1 MPRRRGAAMRGREE
15 EAITMGVVIFFV
27 VVLAFA
33 VVVTYWD
40 TILLFLSFA
49 ALGALFLVALVLL
62 MKWWARW

>member
-1 MPRRRGAAMRGREE
+1 MRRREE
-15 EAITMGVVIFFV
+15 EAITMGVVIFFL

>member
-1 MPRRRGAAMRGREE
+1 MRSREE
-15 EAITMGVVIFFV
+15 EAITLGVIIFFV
-27 VVLAFA
+27 VALTFA

-49 ALGALFLVALVLL
+49 ALGAVLLLALVLL

>member
-1 MPRRRGAAMRGREE
+1 MRRREE
-15 EAITMGVVIFFV
+15 EAITWGVIVFLV
-27 VVLAFA
+27 LALAFA

-49 ALGALFLVALVLL
+49 ALGALLLVAIMLM